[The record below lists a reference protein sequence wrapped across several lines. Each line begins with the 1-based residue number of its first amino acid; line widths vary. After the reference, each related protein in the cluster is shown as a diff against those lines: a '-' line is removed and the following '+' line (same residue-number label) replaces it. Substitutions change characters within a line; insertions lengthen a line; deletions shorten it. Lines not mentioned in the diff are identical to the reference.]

1 MILTTRNNY
10 HCWLFFALL
19 LLLGGC
25 KQPPASVP
33 SSVTVAAPVVE
44 ELPALRTRLQ
54 VQFGGEKPQ
63 QWGENVPGVL
73 THLDTPGKV
82 IALTFDACGPTKSD
96 SGYDAALIDYLRKEK
111 IPATLFLTGRWLDAN
126 PQVAAELAH
135 DPLFE
140 IENHGTAH
148 RPCSVNGRSS
158 YGIVGTHNVGEIVD
172 EVEVNAR
179 RITALT
185 GRKPQFYRS
194 GTACYDE
201 VAVQVVTA
209 LGYRVVGFNV
219 NGDAG
224 ATFTAAQVQHALLAV
239 PAGAV
244 VICHMNHPTG
254 QTARGLARTLSVLR
268 QRGFIFVHLVDYPLQ

>member
-1 MILTTRNNY
+1 
-10 HCWLFFALL
+10 
-19 LLLGGC
+19 
-25 KQPPASVP
+25 
-33 SSVTVAAPVVE
+33 
-44 ELPALRTRLQ
+44 LRTRLQ
-54 VQFGGEKPQ
+54 AQFGGEKPQ

-73 THLDTPGKV
+73 THLATPGKV

-96 SGYDAALIDYLRKEK
+96 SGYDAALIDYLRQEK

-126 PQVAAELAH
+126 PQIAAELAH

-158 YGIVGTHNVGEIVD
+158 YGIAGTHNVGEIVD

-179 RITALT
+179 RLTTLT

-201 VAVQVVTA
+201 VAVQVVTE
-209 LGYRVVGFNV
+209 LGYRVAGFSV

-224 ATFTAAQVQHALLAV
+224 ATFTAAQVERALLTA
-239 PAGAV
+239 PAGAI
-244 VICHMNHPTG
+244 VICHMNHPGG
-254 QTARGLARTLSVLR
+254 QTVRGLARAVPELR
-268 QRGFIFVHLVDYPLQ
+268 QRGYEFIHIADHSLL